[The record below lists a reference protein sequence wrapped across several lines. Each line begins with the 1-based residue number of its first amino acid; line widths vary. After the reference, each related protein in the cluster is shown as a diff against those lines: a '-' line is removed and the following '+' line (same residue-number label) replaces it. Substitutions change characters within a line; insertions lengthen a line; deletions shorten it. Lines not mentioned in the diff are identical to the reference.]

1 MTINRV
7 TQSMLTDRSLGSLQH
22 SLTRLSQI
30 QEHLST
36 GRVLNRPSD
45 SPSEAATA
53 MRLRSAVASQ
63 QQYGRNA
70 EDGLGWLSTI
80 DSTLQG
86 ASAQIRRARDLAIQ
100 GANAASGPTA
110 REALAAE
117 IDQLRAGLVSG
128 ANTMYL
134 GRPVFGGTT
143 AGSAAYTDT
152 AGVAAYVGDGNPVNR
167 TVADGVSVDV
177 QLAGPAAFGPDGASV
192 FDHLTALSAALR
204 ADDVAGI
211 RAGIDQVS
219 AAGDRVSSALSD
231 VGSRTV
237 RIELAAERAAGMELD
252 LANRLS
258 EIENADLPKTM
269 VELQMQEVAY
279 QAALA
284 ATSRVLQPS
293 LVDFLR

>member
-204 ADDVAGI
+204 AGDVAGI